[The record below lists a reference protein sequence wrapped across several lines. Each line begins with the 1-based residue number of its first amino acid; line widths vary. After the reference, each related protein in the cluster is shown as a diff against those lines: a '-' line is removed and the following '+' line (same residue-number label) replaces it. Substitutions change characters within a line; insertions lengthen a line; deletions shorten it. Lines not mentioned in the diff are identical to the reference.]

1 MVMIK
6 KSFEPT
12 LIFPEFQ
19 TSELPVEGTSHF
31 KFVRC
36 SESILCCKYHFC
48 CAIFL
53 YPSGVI
59 HRKWTPEAIYVCV
72 KLQFMNAGNQLLDYL
87 ASTVIW
93 ETWKRLALCFDIRQI
108 FIFKEST
115 YLWTLYAFLK
125 NPLKSID
132 LKKITCHDYKLF
144 FFWIS
149 KKKKWYAYKV
159 IF

>member
-1 MVMIK
+1 MKNNKHLIIHYDTVMIK

-19 TSELPVEGTSHF
+19 TSELPVEGTSQF
-31 KFVRC
+31 KFVR
-36 SESILCCKYHFC
+36 SSKSILCCKYHFC
-48 CAIFL
+48 CAIFW

-59 HRKWTPEAIYVCV
+59 HRKCTPEAIYVCV

-93 ETWKRLALCFDIRQI
+93 ETWKCLALCFDIRQI

-115 YLWTLYAFLK
+115 YLWTLYAFFK
-125 NPLKSID
+125 ECFEIHG
-132 LKKITCHDYKLF
+132 LKKNYMPWL
-144 FFWIS
+144 
-149 KKKKWYAYKV
+149 
-159 IF
+159 